1 MKKFIVFFAT
11 LLLMLTGCSSWYQRN
26 ESGSLVLITSRSM
39 IKDLISSRYSGY
51 TGPFAEASKD
61 SLSGNTNY
69 SQTNTQI
76 QGIDEGD
83 IVKTNGR
90 LIIHVAGQ
98 VIRVIDTDTSKAIG
112 KIEYVYDEKATTF
125 YYPSEVYLYNDKL
138 IVMGSISK
146 YNGGIYPMVKDTDT
160 RKSMFWIGFQDTFV
174 SVYDLTDPTKPVLDK
189 NYELTGGFHSS
200 RLTDNELLVIA
211 NQYNLIMYDDNGG
224 EKVNDPAVTETTSG
238 TTVSS
243 LDTKSAYVL
252 PGKQGDSFVNILK
265 LDLDSSADPKI
276 TSFLGNIQTIYVDF
290 DNLLLA
296 QYRYEVTN
304 QTTGEGKTLTD
315 LLRFDL
321 ESLELKADAS
331 IEGYLLNQFSLDIF
345 DGNIRVASTKWSS
358 DGKVSN
364 AIHVF
369 NLALE
374 PQSSIVNLAE
384 GESIRAVRFM
394 GEKGYLVTFENVDPL
409 FVIDLSNPK
418 SIKVTGELKV
428 PGFSTYLHPVSD
440 TVLFGIAEDLEVIP
454 MTDQYGNKWN
464 SVNRF
469 GMKISLFDV
478 SDPTKPTEL
487 KSLRVVG
494 QYGYTEASYN
504 HRAVVYDTERD
515 LLYLPYT
522 DSDYTTQVC
531 ETYEGKEGEGN
542 YTYCNFKVESGIK
555 VVRVTETG
563 VELVKSIVI
572 AANNEYTNLVSRV
585 LYVGDKLYAITY
597 SGTFVYDRD
606 SFELITTIKY

>member
-1 MKKFIVFFAT
+1 
-11 LLLMLTGCSSWYQRN
+11 
-26 ESGSLVLITSRSM
+26 
-39 IKDLISSRYSGY
+39 
-51 TGPFAEASKD
+51 
-61 SLSGNTNY
+61 
-69 SQTNTQI
+69 
-76 QGIDEGD
+76 
-83 IVKTNGR
+83 
-90 LIIHVAGQ
+90 
-98 VIRVIDTDTSKAIG
+98 
-112 KIEYVYDEKATTF
+112 
-125 YYPSEVYLYNDKL
+125 
-138 IVMGSISK
+138 
-146 YNGGIYPMVKDTDT
+146 
-160 RKSMFWIGFQDTFV
+160 
-174 SVYDLTDPTKPVLDK
+174 
-189 NYELTGGFHSS
+189 
-200 RLTDNELLVIA
+200 
-211 NQYNLIMYDDNGG
+211 MYDDNGG
-224 EKVNDPAVTETTSG
+224 EKVNDPAVTETTTG
-238 TTVSS
+238 TTISS

-331 IEGYLLNQFSLDIF
+331 IEGYLLNQFSLDIY
-345 DGNIRVASTKWSS
+345 DGNIRVASTKWSN

-478 SDPTKPTEL
+478 SDPAKPTEL

-531 ETYEGKEGEGN
+531 ETYEGKVGEDK

-555 VVRVTETG
+555 VVRITETG

-606 SFELITTIKY
+606 SFELISTIKY